1 MDSRRAAVVPE
12 AKSKRPATGFAT
24 VPSRP
29 FPTPVM
35 NPCGQGGL
43 GKGGGERGLRKGG
56 GEGIEKGRGRG
67 ERELRKGGG
76 GGEGIEKGRR
86 GREN

>member
-1 MDSRRAAVVPE
+1 MDSRRAAIVPE

-43 GKGGGERGLRKGG
+43 RKGRG
-56 GEGIEKGRGRG
+56 GEGIEKGRGRW

-76 GGEGIEKGRR
+76 GGR
-86 GREN
+86 GN